1 MLTEEDIQK
10 LQDLSI
16 EQVAEALQISVRH
29 HKAICPFHDDSR
41 PSLTFSA
48 TRNRYRCFVCDAG
61 GGTID
66 LVMHSQGWRFYESCI
81 WLARRFGITLSIDM
95 NYFQARAL
103 KPQPKP
109 RTSSRECRHS
119 ESVDIRHLQSLVSQP
134 VLSRDATHFLIEERR
149 LCKDVVHQLGIT
161 SIDRPVPMTGNPN
174 GSWFNAPSLL
184 IPYRDTDG
192 RLLSVQARYLGSDK
206 SKPRFQFPKG
216 NVCGIFNLPVLT
228 TLGNGEPLFIT
239 EGVTD
244 CMAMLS
250 AGHKAIAIPSATL
263 LKPKDVELLK
273 GLNLHMFP
281 DADEPGERLFFKI
294 KELLPQITHH
304 QLPSGIKD
312 FGQLWASRN
321 VKC

>member
-1 MLTEEDIQK
+1 
-10 LQDLSI
+10 
-16 EQVAEALQISVRH
+16 
-29 HKAICPFHDDSR
+29 
-41 PSLTFSA
+41 
-48 TRNRYRCFVCDAG
+48 
-61 GGTID
+61 
-66 LVMHSQGWRFYESCI
+66 
-81 WLARRFGITLSIDM
+81 
-95 NYFQARAL
+95 
-103 KPQPKP
+103 
-109 RTSSRECRHS
+109 
-119 ESVDIRHLQSLVSQP
+119 
-134 VLSRDATHFLIEERR
+134 
-149 LCKDVVHQLGIT
+149 
-161 SIDRPVPMTGNPN
+161 MTGNPN